1 MVGFGQI
8 HKAQQ
13 RQEWSVFYVNY
24 DLLKQKLDAVI
35 QFPGMPLHCFC
46 RHSNAA
52 NPPVTATAGTNTT
65 REYLQ
70 VFRDE
75 WNKARMFAIKL
86 DDMATTPGVEIAAF
100 CSQNRLALLKA
111 GKKFSKHAPAVNLM
125 SSLGDFRGDRLG
137 FDETVTFVSPQ
148 FDTQGP
154 HSPPFLPP
162 RPPICSGSSSSGVC
176 RNSNQSAK
184 CKIRLMFVTVPSNAS
199 CSYGREMY
207 EDMEN
212 LGLPLPSVSKAK
224 KGDEVDASLSSTALP
239 ESFERES
246 SKFWLQRQQVVGFID
261 LVSKRLGPYK
271 FKEQKDVYNIITS
284 LYLDNDAFDLYA
296 SRVAR
301 RDGAQLVRIR
311 W

>member
-24 DLLKQKLDAVI
+24 ELLKQKLDAVI

-46 RHSNAA
+46 RHCNAA
-52 NPPVTATAGTNTT
+52 IPPVTATAGTNTT

-137 FDETVTFVSPQ
+137 FDETVTFVLPTVRYPGRSLSPL
-148 FDTQGP
+148 P
-154 HSPPFLPP
+154 PPPSSPPAPP
-162 RPPICSGSSSSGVC
+162 YVQVLR
-176 RNSNQSAK
+176 RAASAG
-184 CKIRLMFVTVPSNAS
+184 IQTRA
-199 CSYGREMY
+199 R
-207 EDMEN
+207 
-212 LGLPLPSVSKAK
+212 SV
-224 KGDEVDASLSSTALP
+224 
-239 ESFERES
+239 R
-246 SKFWLQRQQVVGFID
+246 
-261 LVSKRLGPYK
+261 
-271 FKEQKDVYNIITS
+271 
-284 LYLDNDAFDLYA
+284 YA
-296 SRVAR
+296 
-301 RDGAQLVRIR
+301 
-311 W
+311 